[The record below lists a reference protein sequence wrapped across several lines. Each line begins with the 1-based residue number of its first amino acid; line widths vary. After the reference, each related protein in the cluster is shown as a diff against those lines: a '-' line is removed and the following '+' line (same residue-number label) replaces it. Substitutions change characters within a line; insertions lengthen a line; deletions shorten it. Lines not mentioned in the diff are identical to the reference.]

1 VTARELAQTLN
12 VSYRTARRMLGI
24 IRGELATPDHQA
36 ERIGYDH
43 LAESTRTSERSG
55 RDRDLL
61 ALIVDESRAP
71 EPSWTQRAT
80 GPSAVSS
87 EPQGGPYRF
96 ASVRDATRERILA
109 ATCRAVV
116 EKGMAAVR
124 VSDIARDAG
133 LSTATVHYYFETRD
147 DVLFAAA
154 KWHNLRETL
163 RRAAIVESDLSPVAK
178 LLVFLEASMPPN
190 GFGRDE
196 ALIRYDLWGRAMR
209 DARYREI
216 LQPLR
221 EEWRSQV
228 VAILN
233 EGVLSGDFRTEVSFD
248 LEVEEFLAV
257 LDSYS
262 FQYLIGYE
270 WMTAE
275 RMWALLTDF
284 TRRHLGIPDSRMRQ
298 ARASLEDT
306 DS

>member
-1 VTARELAQTLN
+1 
-12 VSYRTARRMLGI
+12 
-24 IRGELATPDHQA
+24 
-36 ERIGYDH
+36 
-43 LAESTRTSERSG
+43 
-55 RDRDLL
+55 
-61 ALIVDESRAP
+61 
-71 EPSWTQRAT
+71 
-80 GPSAVSS
+80 
-87 EPQGGPYRF
+87 
-96 ASVRDATRERILA
+96 
-109 ATCRAVV
+109 
-116 EKGMAAVR
+116 MAAVR

-163 RRAAIVESDLSPVAK
+163 RRAEIVESNLSPVAK
-178 LLVFLEASMPPN
+178 LLSFLEASMPPN

-284 TRRHLGIPDSRMRQ
+284 TRRHLGISDSRMRE